1 MEKIQRYPVL
11 IFSAVW
17 GVSAVL
23 FLAILFL
30 AVLGGPV
37 SVREINPSKITAF
50 ESGALNPSA
59 VSYRIPN
66 MGIKSLIFGGLISP
80 LQVSVLENSL
90 PLPVVL
96 CGLEQFQF
104 DNQNCYAVQSGRVY
118 FSSSDGSS
126 VLENG
131 NLYQITW
138 HWKPSI
144 FLVFASLLFLIIASV
159 MLGKKNLWVA
169 QGLFKIREWI
179 ALQPMEIWV
188 VAGFFI
194 SYVLFFFIPIF
205 LNTLGTMQQNLVNVP
220 VNPANFPETM
230 LAGSDHQVV
239 MDDMVRD
246 FFFKEPNYVIR
257 FSPYPPFAILFHAV
271 FLPFAPVWSYRAI
284 SFLTLAAF
292 VLTGFLIPLQFN
304 QQKKMTI
311 LPVFFF
317 ITGLFS
323 YGFQFELER
332 GQFNLI
338 SVSLALTSIWIF
350 HKYPKIRW
358 LSYLFFTMAVQLK
371 MYPLIFILGLIDNW
385 QDWKGIIK
393 RFALLFIVN
402 FAALF
407 ILGPKNLVLYL
418 QILGNFSSI
427 GSTSNWIGGHSISA
441 FVNLL
446 SAIITGEYVNPDWV
460 WLQILFTLIVLI
472 CFAIIV
478 YRAYKQNL
486 PGPNAA
492 LLLGCAVL
500 AQLLPSVSFDY
511 TLSMLPVVLALVFS
525 DIRKIDRGLS
535 ASIFLLILGMAY
547 GSVQFSFTQKL
558 VTAEMLFVNPSMILL
573 LVSAFPALFLLMISA
588 LGLGFSQNI
597 TTQMKSQP

>member
-80 LQVSVLENSL
+80 LQVSILENGQ

-246 FFFKEPNYVIR
+246 FFFKEPQYNSDLLIWRNVTKEKIKENLEKMLEKINEIKEED
-257 FSPYPPFAILFHAV
+257 FTKENLEKAIMVLYQDDRGE
-271 FLPFAPVWSYRAI
+271 FLWPLRAC
-284 SFLTLAAF
+284 
-292 VLTGFLIPLQFN
+292 LTGKESSPG
-304 QQKKMTI
+304 
-311 LPVFFF
+311 P
-317 ITGLFS
+317 
-323 YGFQFELER
+323 FEIAE
-332 GQFNLI
+332 
-338 SVSLALTSIWIF
+338 
-350 HKYPKIRW
+350 
-358 LSYLFFTMAVQLK
+358 
-371 MYPLIFILGLIDNW
+371 
-385 QDWKGIIK
+385 
-393 RFALLFIVN
+393 
-402 FAALF
+402 
-407 ILGPKNLVLYL
+407 
-418 QILGNFSSI
+418 ILGNEKTI
-427 GSTSNWIGGHSISA
+427 KRINYAI
-441 FVNLL
+441 NLL
-446 SAIITGEYVNPDWV
+446 E
-460 WLQILFTLIVLI
+460 
-472 CFAIIV
+472 
-478 YRAYKQNL
+478 K
-486 PGPNAA
+486 
-492 LLLGCAVL
+492 
-500 AQLLPSVSFDY
+500 
-511 TLSMLPVVLALVFS
+511 
-525 DIRKIDRGLS
+525 
-535 ASIFLLILGMAY
+535 
-547 GSVQFSFTQKL
+547 
-558 VTAEMLFVNPSMILL
+558 
-573 LVSAFPALFLLMISA
+573 
-588 LGLGFSQNI
+588 
-597 TTQMKSQP
+597 